1 MMDTLRVAV
10 RRFEPFERAIQRQFD
25 AYVVAT
31 GSRLRLDVASLD
43 LNPLVDTLFTR
54 GGLKDGTWDVAFI
67 VTDWLAEAI
76 DEGALLD
83 LSPYLAEEPIPGYPE
98 GWAPTLTRPQR
109 DGDAIYGIPYHDGP
123 ECLIYRADLFHDPVE
138 QAAFT
143 ERHGRPLTVPR
154 TWAEF
159 EEVARHFTRPD
170 EGRYG
175 TVFAAFPDGHNSVYD
190 FCLQLWS
197 RGGELTDGAGAVRL
211 DTVEAAEALDF
222 LRRMIADRR
231 VTPPELQE
239 IDSVASGALFAG
251 GSIAMMV
258 NWFGFAAVCEQSGCP
273 VKGKVGVAPVP
284 AGAEA
289 PRASLVVTWSL
300 AVAAGSRHPREAY
313 RFIRTCATAEGDKI
327 TTLEGGIG
335 CRRSTWEDADVN
347 AQVPYYRQLDELHEV
362 ARELPRCRSLPA
374 LIQVIDAAVQ
384 AAIAT
389 TEPIAD
395 ILSRAQATAASI
407 RL

>member
-1 MMDTLRVAV
+1 MAAT
-10 RRFEPFERAIQRQFD
+10 RF
-25 AYVVAT
+25 
-31 GSRLRLDVASLD
+31 
-43 LNPLVDTLFTR
+43 
-54 GGLKDGTWDVAFI
+54 
-67 VTDWLAEAI
+67 
-76 DEGALLD
+76 
-83 LSPYLAEEPIPGYPE
+83 
-98 GWAPTLTRPQR
+98 
-109 DGDAIYGIPYHDGP
+109 
-123 ECLIYRADLFHDPVE
+123 
-138 QAAFT
+138 
-143 ERHGRPLTVPR
+143 
-154 TWAEF
+154 
-159 EEVARHFTRPD
+159 
-170 EGRYG
+170 
-175 TVFAAFPDGHNSVYD
+175 
-190 FCLQLWS
+190 
-197 RGGELTDGAGAVRL
+197 
-211 DTVEAAEALDF
+211 DF
-222 LRRMIADRR
+222 LRQMIADRR

-289 PRASLVVTWSL
+289 ASASLVVTWSL

-347 AQVPYYRQLDELHEV
+347 AQVPYYRQLGELHEV
-362 ARELPRCRSLPA
+362 ARELPRFRSLPV
-374 LIQVIDAAVQ
+374 LIQVIDTAVQ

-389 TEPIAD
+389 TEPSAD